1 MTPAP
6 ATLPAEDRLL
16 TLDVV
21 RGAALLGIFVMNVPG
36 FSHSMF
42 ASPELSALSEGA
54 LDRVAAVLREGLF
67 ASKFNLLFSLLF
79 GIGFTLQLARL
90 QAGAPGRAVAI
101 YVRRLLA
108 LLAIGLVHAAVFWA
122 GDVLVLYALMGFVL
136 LLLRRAGEPV
146 LIALVI
152 ATALYATAAQAL
164 RPHLIFIDAEALAA
178 FDYQELEASN
188 NLAFGQGSFADAVR
202 ETQHVLVWGLTTP
215 LGRWSYGLFYA
226 HMASGMLLGCIV
238 ARRGWVQRLPQHLPK
253 LPALQGLALALAMAG
268 IAVEALGPV
277 PPDETPISLWATA
290 AGTVGDMALMCFYA
304 LTLARCAQR
313 PQQHRW
319 TLALATAGRM
329 PLTNYLL
336 QTAMGLAL
344 FYGWGGGLWG
354 RLGAAQEM
362 ALAVA
367 LFVIVQL
374 PLSSAWLRRFRYGPL
389 EYLWRAA
396 TYGRWPPLRR
406 EPVPPPVR

>member
-1 MTPAP
+1 MTAAS

-36 FSHSMF
+36 FGHSMF
-42 ASPELSALSEGA
+42 ASPELSALNEGS
-54 LDRVAAVLREGLF
+54 LDRVATLLREWLF
-67 ASKFNLLFSLLF
+67 AGKFNLLFSLLF
-79 GIGFTLQLARL
+79 GIGFTLQLTRL
-90 QAGAPGRAVAI
+90 QAGAPGRAVAV

-108 LLAIGLVHAAVFWA
+108 LLAIGVLHAAVFWA
-122 GDVLVLYALMGFVL
+122 GDVLVLYAVMGFVL
-136 LLLRRAGEPV
+136 LLLRRAPEPV
-146 LIALVI
+146 LIALVV

-164 RPHLIFIDAEALAA
+164 RPHVILVDAEAMAA

-188 NLAFGQGSFADAVR
+188 NLAFGHGSFADAVR
-202 ETQHVLVWGLTTP
+202 ETQRVLAWGLTTP
-215 LGRWSYGLFYA
+215 LGHWSYGLFYA

-238 ARRGWVQRLPQHLPK
+238 ARRGWVQQLPQHVSK
-253 LPALQGLALALAMAG
+253 LPSLQRLMLVLAVAG
-268 IAVEALGPV
+268 IAFEAFGPF

-290 AGTVGDMALMCFYA
+290 AGTGGDLALMGFYA

-313 PQQHRW
+313 PQRHRW

-329 PLTNYLL
+329 PLSNYLL
-336 QTAMGLAL
+336 QTAMGLAI

-367 LFVIVQL
+367 LFVGVQL
-374 PLSSAWLRRFRYGPL
+374 PLSSAWLRRYRYGPL
-389 EYLWRAA
+389 EYLWRAV
-396 TYGRWPPLRR
+396 TYARWPPLRR
-406 EPVPPPVR
+406 P